1 MRSGWIW
8 LGSSLTGLALLVSPA
23 TAQFDPA
30 KAYEEAP
37 AVAARY
43 PDPGVDYDTPALAP
57 GRTGFTG
64 HAEMMAY
71 LSALQAKSSVMTMKI
86 AGRSQQGRE
95 LPLLIFG
102 SMAPTRPVVLLIGQ
116 QHGNE
121 HAGGEAML
129 ALARRLADGDLA
141 PLLDRITVLIV
152 PRANPDGA
160 AADKRALA
168 DGVDL
173 NRDHTLLRSPEGQAL
188 GAIFRDYQPNIV
200 LDCHEFTVA
209 SRWVD
214 KFGGLQ
220 RIDAMLQYATT
231 ANLPD
236 MFVELQQNFR
246 NSIMAALD
254 SAGLTQDWYY
264 TTGRAGGPAV
274 ASMGGIGADTGRNV
288 AALRNAVSFLV
299 ETRGVGIG
307 LAHFRRRVH
316 THVTAAQAILQAA
329 ADNPAGVLAAVARSR
344 EVVSGLSGS
353 GNFVV
358 LSKQTPEKRVLT
370 FVDPVTGADKPIEV
384 DWNSSLKI
392 IPALTRSRPA
402 GYLLAASEGAAAAK
416 LRDLGLIVQQISA
429 KADVS
434 GETYRTVSVH
444 ESGKEDVTGS
454 DEGAGKILLGEFATE
469 GTTVKANAGDYYV
482 SMAQPLA
489 NLAGIELEP
498 ESPVGFV
505 ANRLIAI
512 PAGGTIATARLSAAP
527 PALKAWDGK

>member
-1 MRSGWIW
+1 MKSTWFW
-8 LGSSLTGLALLVSPA
+8 LGFALLSASPA

-30 KAYEEAP
+30 KAYREAP

-43 PDPGVDYDTPALAP
+43 PDPTVDYDTPALGA
-57 GRTGFTG
+57 GRTSFTS

-71 LSALQAKSSVMTMKI
+71 LQALQAKSPAMTMKI
-86 AGRSQQGRE
+86 IGRSQQDRE
-95 LPLLIFG
+95 LPLLVLG
-102 SMAPTRPVVLLIGQ
+102 SLAPSKPVVLLIGQ

-129 ALARRLADGDLA
+129 ALAKRLSGGDLSA
-141 PLLDRITVLIV
+141 LLDRITVLIV

-160 AADKRALA
+160 AADKRVLA
-168 DGVDL
+168 NGVDL

-188 GAIFRDYQPNIV
+188 GAIFRDYQPNVV

-209 SRWVD
+209 ARWVD

-236 MFVELQQNFR
+236 VFVELQQTFR
-246 NSIMAALD
+246 TRIIAGLDAAAL
-254 SAGLTQDWYY
+254 THDWYY
-264 TTGRAGGPAV
+264 TTGRVGGPPV
-274 ASMGGIGADTGRNV
+274 VSMGGIGADTGRNV
-288 AALRNAVSFLV
+288 AALRNAVSFLI

-307 LAHFRRRVH
+307 LAHFKRRVH
-316 THVTAAQAILQAA
+316 THVTAATAILQAA

-344 EVVSGLSGS
+344 EVVASLAGKGD
-353 GNFVV
+353 FIV
-358 LSKQTPEKRVLT
+358 LSKQTAEKRTLT
-370 FVDPVTGADKPIEV
+370 FVNPADGADKPVEV

-392 IPALTRSRPA
+392 VPALTRPRPQ
-402 GYLLAASEGAAAAK
+402 GYLLASSESVAAVR
-416 LRDLGLIVQQISA
+416 LRDLGLTVQMVAASA
-429 KADVS
+429 VLS
-434 GETYRTVSVH
+434 GEPYRVISVR
-444 ESGKEDVTGS
+444 ESGKDDVTGA
-454 DEGAGKILLGEFATE
+454 DEGAGQILQGEFKTEPATI
-469 GTTVKANAGDYYV
+469 NASAGAYYV

-489 NLAGIELEP
+489 NLAGIVLEP

-512 PAGGTIATARLSAAP
+512 PADGKLATARLSTAP
-527 PALKAWDGK
+527 PALRAWEK